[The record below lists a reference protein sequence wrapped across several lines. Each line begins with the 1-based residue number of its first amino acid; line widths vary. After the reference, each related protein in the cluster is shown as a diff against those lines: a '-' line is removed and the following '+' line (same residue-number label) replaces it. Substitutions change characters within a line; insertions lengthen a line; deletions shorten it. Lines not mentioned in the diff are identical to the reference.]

1 MYMPYTSNPR
11 MPRVRMDA
19 VKLIKSGWSYRK
31 VSNHTGYPIGT
42 LSKWVKKAELY
53 GGLWIPTNSSRP
65 LHHPNELDD
74 DVVQQIVEQRLKRKR
89 CAEVIH
95 QELLNR
101 DVLVSLSSVKRVL
114 KRKGLI
120 KERSPW
126 KRWHL
131 SGIRPEAS
139 KAGSLV
145 EIDTIHIVPRP
156 VFRFYVYTLLDV
168 YSRWAYARAMEKMN
182 THKTL
187 SFVREAQKIS
197 PFKFETL
204 QSDHGPEFST
214 YFSEQIGLPHRHI
227 RVRKPNDNAHLERF
241 NRTLQEECLNHV
253 SPNPKS
259 YQKAISEYLPYYNN
273 ERLHLGL
280 NLKTPRNRFQGIDR

>member
-1 MYMPYTSNPR
+1 MYMAYTSNPR

-19 VKLIKSGWSYRK
+19 VKLIRSGWSYRK
-31 VSNHTGYPIGT
+31 VAIHTGYPIGT

-53 GGLWIPTNSSRP
+53 GGFWIPTSSSKP

-74 DVVQQIVEQRLKRKR
+74 EIVQKIVEQRLKRKR

-95 QELLNR
+95 QELVNQG
-101 DVLVSLSSVKRVL
+101 VLVSLSSVKRVL

-126 KRWHL
+126 KRYHL

-168 YSRWAYARAMEKMN
+168 YSRWAYAKSVERMN
-182 THKTL
+182 THKTV
-187 SFVREAQKIS
+187 SFVREAQRIS

-204 QSDHGPEFST
+204 QTDHGPEFST
-214 YFSEQIGLPHRHI
+214 YFSDQIGLPHRHI

-280 NLKTPRNRFQGIDR
+280 NLKTPLNRFQGVD

>member
-1 MYMPYTSNPR
+1 MYMAYTSNPR

-19 VKLIKSGWSYRK
+19 VKLIRSGWSYRK
-31 VSNHTGYPIGT
+31 VAIHTGYPIGT
-42 LSKWVKKAELY
+42 LSKWMKKAELY
-53 GGLWIPTNSSRP
+53 GGFWIPTNSSKP

-74 DVVQQIVEQRLKRKR
+74 ETVQKIVEQRQKRKR

-95 QELLNR
+95 QELINQGI
-101 DVLVSLSSVKRVL
+101 LVSLSSVKRVL
-114 KRKGLI
+114 KREGLI

-131 SGIRPEAS
+131 SGIRPEAN
-139 KAGSLV
+139 KVGSLV

-168 YSRWAYARAMEKMN
+168 YSRWAYAKSVERMN
-182 THKTL
+182 THQTIN
-187 SFVREAQKIS
+187 FVREAQSAS

-214 YFSEQIGLPHRHI
+214 YFSEQIKLPHRHI
-227 RVRKPNDNAHLERF
+227 RIRKPNDNAHLERF

-280 NLKTPRNRFQGIDR
+280 DLKTPQNRFQGVD

>member
-1 MYMPYTSNPR
+1 MYMSYTSNPKF
-11 MPRVRMDA
+11 PRVRMDA
-19 VKLIKSGWSYRK
+19 VKLVRSGWSYRK
-31 VSNHTGYPIGT
+31 VSRHVGFSIGAIS
-42 LSKWVKKAELY
+42 LWVKKAELY
-53 GGLWIPTNSSRP
+53 SGLWIPTNSSKP
-65 LHHPNELDD
+65 LHHPNELSDE
-74 DVVQQIVEQRLKRKR
+74 IVDKIIEQRLKRNR
-89 CAEVIH
+89 CAEVVH
-95 QELLNR
+95 QELLNQGI
-101 DVLVSLSSVKRVL
+101 LVSLSSVKRTL
-114 KRKGLI
+114 KRRHLL

-126 KRWHL
+126 KRWHQ
-131 SGIRPEAS
+131 SGERPLAS
-139 KAGSLV
+139 EAGSLV

-156 VFRFYVYTLLDV
+156 MFRFYVYTLLDV
-168 YSRWAYARAMEKMN
+168 YSRWAHAKALERMN

-187 SFVREAQKIS
+187 NFVREAQRIS

-241 NRTLQEECLNHV
+241 NRTLQEECLNNV
-253 SPNPKS
+253 YPSVKS

-280 NLKTPRNRFQGIDR
+280 DFKTPIERSQAID